1 MTITAE
7 QYMVSETGQRTTI
20 LIDLF
25 SVFARAH
32 NISPDAIHAAMT
44 TRTYRVQVLAD
55 GRVSLSSWGL
65 AKDVEHTYDSVDGLP
80 AWMQRKIA
88 ALMIFDP
95 VNQNDNI
102 AGLGRRISK
111 GTFWLYPDEGEDD
124 GNDSRAPRKSK
135 GA

>member
-1 MTITAE
+1 MT
-7 QYMVSETGQRTTI
+7 SETGQRTTI

-25 SVFARAH
+25 CVFARAH
-32 NISPDAIHAAMT
+32 SISPDTLHTAMT